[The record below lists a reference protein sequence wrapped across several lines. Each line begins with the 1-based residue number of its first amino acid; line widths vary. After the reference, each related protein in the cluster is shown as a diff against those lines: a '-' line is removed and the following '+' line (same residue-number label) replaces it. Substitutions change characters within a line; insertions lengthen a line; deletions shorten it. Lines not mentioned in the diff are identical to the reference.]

1 MSNTVK
7 VLVFAL
13 LVFLLFAST
22 TMANQLSAKL
32 ECKVCERSLD
42 QTTAG
47 ETFYVEKDKDV
58 ALAQAKPS
66 SGNHTWQKN
75 GRQMPDYGQS
85 IRFYANEDANYVLTV
100 RDSLG
105 SDSFTAT
112 IKVKR
117 ESNCIPT
124 WKKQGIYVD
133 DKFVGWGKNI
143 QIVVGKKINIE
154 ASIDDYQCDE
164 YNINWA
170 CDIPGVISFDK
181 PNSDATTAHVEG
193 YPGRNPKITITLSAK
208 DGSKLKSQHFF
219 LAIVKNAPP
228 TIHVRYDSVIY
239 SDEPFNVY
247 FDESSDSD
255 GYIKSIDAYLED
267 PGENEI
273 SRSHKGNLREGSAL
287 PPLQLELNNVGVAY
301 TLHASITDNYGAT
314 TNLNPPLEIGT
325 NKRGKN
331 SDDKPAIQAPNNI
344 NCIAG
349 QVCVINAAETVYRDR
364 AVNLKFYDIT
374 GGDRN
379 APELAKPDGEACCCG
394 ECSHIFNRS
403 AKIKIVGYY
412 GNKDVSSQDDGKIV
426 NVLVSANTPQAAK
439 QIRNAPREAPE
450 DIKIAITAICLFL
463 LLRKKIRR
471 MCGFF

>member
-58 ALAQAKPS
+58 TLAQAKPS

-208 DGSKLKSQHFF
+208 DGSKQKSQHIF
-219 LAIVKNAPP
+219 LAIIKNTPP
-228 TIHVRYDSVIY
+228 TIYVRYDSVIY

-247 FDESSDSD
+247 FDGSTAKE
-255 GYIKSIDAYLED
+255 GYIESIDAYLKD
-267 PGENEI
+267 SSGHII
-273 SRSHKGNLREGSAL
+273 SSDHKGNLDEGDTL
-287 PPLQLELNNVGVAY
+287 PPLQLELNTVDVLY
-301 TLHASITDNYGAT
+301 TLHASVTDNYGRIT
-314 TNLNPPLEIGT
+314 HLYPPLKIGT
-325 NKRGKN
+325 NKRGEN
-331 SDDKPAIQAPNNI
+331 SDDNPVIQAPSEIVCNV
-344 NCIAG
+344 G
-349 QVCVINAAETVYRDR
+349 EVCVIDASQNIGLNNPASVR
-364 AVNLKFYDIT
+364 FFDIT
-374 GGDRN
+374 
-379 APELAKPDGEACCCG
+379 DGEHDAPKLVSINGGTCCCG
-394 ECSHIFNRS
+394 KMPDHFLTVLGKRT
-403 AKIKIVGYY
+403 IKIVENYAK
-412 GNKDVSSQDDGKIV
+412 GNDWSYRESEQ
-426 NVLVSANTPQAAK
+426 NWLSVLLST
-439 QIRNAPREAPE
+439 
-450 DIKIAITAICLFL
+450 
-463 LLRKKIRR
+463 RR
-471 MCGFF
+471 GI